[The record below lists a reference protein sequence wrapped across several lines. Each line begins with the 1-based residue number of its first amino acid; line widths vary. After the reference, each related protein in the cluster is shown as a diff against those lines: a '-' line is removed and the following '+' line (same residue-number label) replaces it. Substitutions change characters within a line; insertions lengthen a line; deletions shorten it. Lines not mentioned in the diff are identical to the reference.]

1 MEIALRRW
9 LPAVRSLPW
18 GWTTVA
24 LLVVGVL
31 AVPLGVVAVGA
42 VRPAGDAWSHVAT
55 TLLPEYVVHTAV
67 LAVVAGGVAL
77 VVGVGTAWLV
87 TMTEFP
93 FRRFF
98 HWALV
103 LPLAVPAYMAAYTY
117 AGMLDVT
124 GPVQRLVRRAMGA
137 GPETFLYWNV
147 MRIEVL
153 AVIFGLVLYPYV
165 FLLVRALFEG
175 RSGRALEAARM
186 LGQRPRSVFLRVAVP
201 LARPA
206 VVAGL
211 ALVLMEVLNDYGAV
225 AYYGVTT
232 FTTGIFRSWFALGD
246 LDTAIRLSA
255 ILMLVVLVVLGLERW
270 QRGAARYE
278 ETGGGRPVTRYRLR
292 GSAAVG
298 AVALCAVP
306 LLLGFVLPVAQL
318 ALWGVRTAGEV
329 VDWTFVR
336 MAANSFGLAS
346 GAALLCVAVALVLTY
361 AGRIDRSP
369 LTRSAAKI
377 ALLGY
382 SIPGA
387 VIAVGVLVTV
397 LALDRALTGGAALV
411 LTGGIGALV
420 FAYVVRFMA
429 VGYLSVEAGFAR
441 IGSNLGAAS
450 RTLGASPLRTLV
462 RIELPLLRRALL
474 AAATLVFIDVLK
486 ELPLTLIL
494 RPFNFDTLA
503 TRAFELASIEQ
514 VAHSA
519 PAALLVIGTAAV
531 VVGVL
536 HRAVSPGA
544 RLREEGS

>member
-9 LPAVRSLPW
+9 LPAIRSVPW
-18 GWTTVA
+18 GWTVAALILVA
-24 LLVVGVL
+24 LLVVPL
-31 AVPLGVVAVGA
+31 AVVAVGA

-55 TLLPEYVVHTAV
+55 TLLGEYVTHTLI
-67 LAVVAGGVAL
+67 LALGAGAL
-77 VVGVGTAWLV
+77 AAVVGVGAAWLV
-87 TMTEFP
+87 TMCDFP
-93 FRRFF
+93 LRGFF

-124 GPVQRLVRRAMGA
+124 GPVQRIVRWATGA
-137 GPETFLYWNV
+137 GPDTFLYWNV

-153 AVIFGLVLYPYV
+153 ALIFGFVFYPYV
-165 FLLVRALFEG
+165 FLLTRALFER

-186 LGQRPRSVFLRVAVP
+186 LGRGPWSIFFKVALP

-232 FTTGIFRSWFALGD
+232 FTTGIFRSWFAMGD

-255 ILMLVVLVVLGLERW
+255 ILMLVVLAVVGVERW
-270 QRGAARYE
+270 QRGRARYE
-278 ETGGGRPVTRYRLR
+278 ESGGGRPVTRYRLK
-292 GSAAVG
+292 GPAAAG
-298 AVALCAVP
+298 ALLFCAIP
-306 LLLGFVLPVAQL
+306 LLLGFLLPVAQL
-318 ALWGVRTAGEV
+318 GLWALRTAPDV
-329 VDWTFVR
+329 VDWTFLR
-336 MAANSFGLAS
+336 LAFNSFALAS
-346 GAALLCVAVALVLTY
+346 AAALLCVGAALLLAY
-361 AGRIDRSP
+361 AGRLDTTP
-369 LTRSAAKI
+369 LTAAASKL

-387 VIAVGVLVTV
+387 VIAVGVMVTV
-397 LALDRALTGGAALV
+397 LAVDRVLTGGSTLV
-411 LTGGIGALV
+411 LTGGIAALL

-429 VGYLSVEAGFAR
+429 VGYLSVESGFTR
-441 IGSNLGAAS
+441 IGTNLGAAS
-450 RTLGASPLRTLV
+450 RTLGASPMRTLA
-462 RIELPLLRRALL
+462 RIELPLLKRALL

-494 RPFNFDTLA
+494 RPFDFNTLA

-514 VAHSA
+514 VAQSA
-519 PAALLVIGTAAV
+519 PAALLVIGTATV

-536 HRAVSPGA
+536 HRTFSP
-544 RLREEGS
+544 EEKA